1 LYAGSLSSREG
12 GETISPR
19 ARSDQPAAQD
29 TSASRGK
36 KLPAEWD
43 VSDSFRRARTAI
55 SEVTRD
61 LEALKRRASSLV
73 KPGERPAK

>member
-1 LYAGSLSSREG
+1 M
-12 GETISPR
+12 
-19 ARSDQPAAQD
+19 
-29 TSASRGK
+29 SASRGK

-61 LEALKRRASSLV
+61 FEALRRRASTLV